1 VSTAVRARSLALFSR
16 QQLTRWFFGG
26 GGGWLAG
33 ESVSM
38 TNGSPNVEDYGWPST
53 CAAVLILTVPA
64 AARLPP
70 PRTPAG
76 RAASVAKLF
85 FNKRFHF
92 DL

>member
-16 QQLTRWFFGG
+16 RQLTRWFFGGG

-70 PRTPAG
+70 APDTRRARCVG
-76 RAASVAKLF
+76 RETF
-85 FNKRFHF
+85 FQ
-92 DL
+92 

>member
-1 VSTAVRARSLALFSR
+1 VLALFSR
-16 QQLTRWFFGG
+16 QQLTRWFFGGGG

-64 AARLPP
+64 AARLPRPGHP
-70 PRTPAG
+70 P
-76 RAASVAKLF
+76 AALRRSRNF
-85 FNKRFHF
+85 FSINVFT
-92 DL
+92 LTYS